1 MGTSEKVAYVV
12 GSKTHAELRESYTIL
27 TSKASAPV
35 HGWGSDSEFGGSVS
49 LSNILSSL

>member
-1 MGTSEKVAYVV
+1 MGKSGKFAYVV
-12 GSKTHAELRESYTIL
+12 GSKTHAELRGSYTIL
-27 TSKASAPV
+27 TSKASSPD